1 MYTSI
6 VTPDFARKIKH
17 YTGKTVMTYGEAL
30 DAIFSTYPI
39 NPEFDY
45 VGSWMVHTPDFNVS
59 VGERKD
65 LPSDKAF
72 CVCCDKAFERVFA
85 ILQEHIRKADAIHW
99 DYNLGTTTRL
109 HNLFRKKGCKYL
121 GDVKKILEDYLEKN
135 GKPYRLTGENGK
147 LLVEIFKKHYPDNY
161 VDTILTF

>member
-1 MYTSI
+1 MYTTT
-6 VTPDFARKIKH
+6 VTPDLAREIKH
-17 YTGKTVMTYGEAL
+17 YTGKTVISYGEAL

-45 VGSWMVHTPDFNVS
+45 VGSWMVHTSDFNVS

-72 CVCCDKAFERVFA
+72 EKVFA
-85 ILQEHIRKADAIHW
+85 ILEERMKKADAIPW
-99 DYNLGTTTRL
+99 DGTLGTTPRL
-109 HNLFRKKGCKYL
+109 HNIFHKKNCLLF
-121 GDVKKILEDYLEKN
+121 GDIRKILEKYLEEN
-135 GKPYRLTGENGK
+135 REPYCLTGESGE

-161 VDTILTF
+161 VNTILTF

>member
-1 MYTSI
+1 MYTNI
-6 VTPDFARKIKH
+6 VSPDLARKIKT
-17 YTGKTVMTYGEAL
+17 YTGKTVVTYGEAL

-72 CVCCDKAFERVFA
+72 CECCNKAFEKVFA
-85 ILQEHIRKADAIHW
+85 ILEERIKKADAIPW
-99 DYNLGTTTRL
+99 DSALGTTFRL
-109 HNLFRKKGCKYL
+109 HNKFYDKGCRTL
-121 GDVKKILEDYLEKN
+121 GDVRKFLEGYLEEN
-135 GKPYRLTGENGK
+135 RKPYRPTGESGK
-147 LLVEIFKKHYPDNY
+147 LLVEILKRYYPGNY
-161 VDTILTF
+161 IETIISL

>member
-17 YTGKTVMTYGEAL
+17 YTGKSVITYGEAL
-30 DAIFSTYPI
+30 DAIFASYPI

-45 VGSWMVHTPDFNVS
+45 VGSWMVHTPDFNVHVS
-59 VGERKD
+59 ECKN
-65 LPSDKAF
+65 LPLDKAF
-72 CVCCDKAFERVFA
+72 CGCCDKAFERVFA
-85 ILQEHIRKADAIHW
+85 ILEERIKKADAIPW
-99 DYNLGTTTRL
+99 DGTLGTTPKL
-109 HNLFRKKGCKYL
+109 HNIFQKKNCLQL
-121 GDVKKILEDYLEKN
+121 GDIRKILEKYLEEN
-135 GKPYRLTGENGK
+135 RRPYRLTGENGK